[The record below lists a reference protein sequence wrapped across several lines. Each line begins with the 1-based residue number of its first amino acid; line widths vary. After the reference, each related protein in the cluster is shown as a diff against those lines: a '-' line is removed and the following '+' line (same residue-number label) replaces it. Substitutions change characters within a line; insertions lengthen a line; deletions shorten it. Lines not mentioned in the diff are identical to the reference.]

1 MATLKNNSTLHKA
14 KVIVDILPK
23 GYCIPNQS
31 ITPTEIAI
39 HNTGD
44 WEVPAKNYHAA
55 LKRFNKENP
64 SWQAS
69 YHFVVDDKE
78 IYQMV
83 DTHKKAWHIG
93 NYNSRAVGI
102 EICMF
107 KDEAKQKL
115 AEDNAIALV
124 LELMNMLNIT
134 NVNKVR
140 PHSDYMVK
148 HCPEVILDRDGSL
161 AKFRTRIK
169 NFKST
174 DQTDKIETTPFI
186 VRIICDSLNVRK
198 GAGTSYDKVGELQ
211 KGDAYTIVEV
221 KNNWGKLKSGLG
233 WISLGTKYVERV
245 VK

>member
-14 KVIVDILPK
+14 KVTVDILPK

-31 ITPTEIAI
+31 ITPLEIAI

-44 WEVPAKNYHAA
+44 WDVPAKNYHAA

-64 SWQAS
+64 KWQAS

-83 DTHKKAWHIG
+83 DTHKKAWHVG
-93 NYNSRAVGI
+93 NYNYKVVGI

-107 KDEAKQKL
+107 HDESRQKV

-124 LELMNMLNIT
+124 LELMNMLNIKDVT
-134 NVNKVR
+134 KVR

-148 HCPEVILDRDGSL
+148 HCPELILDRDGSL

-169 NFKST
+169 NFKSQ
-174 DQTDKIETTPFI
+174 DQSETTPFV

-198 GAGTSYDKVGELQ
+198 GAGVSYDKVGELQ

-233 WISLGTKYVERV
+233 WISLGTKYVEKV
-245 VK
+245 GK

>member
-1 MATLKNNSTLHKA
+1 MATLKNNSTLNKA

-23 GYCIPNQS
+23 GHCIPNQT
-31 ITPTEIAI
+31 INATEIAI

-44 WEVPAKNYHAA
+44 WNVPAANYATA

-64 SWQAS
+64 SWKAS

-78 IYQMV
+78 IYQLV

-93 NYNSRAVGI
+93 NYNSKAVGI

-107 KDEAKQKL
+107 KDEVKQKQ

-124 LELMNMLNIT
+124 LELMNLLNIT

-174 DQTDKIETTPFI
+174 DQTETTSFI

-198 GAGTSYDKVGELQ
+198 GAGVSYDKVGELK
-211 KGDAYTIVEV
+211 KGDAYTIVKV

>member
-1 MATLKNNSTLHKA
+1 MATLKNNSTLNKA

-23 GYCIPNQS
+23 GHCIPNQT
-31 ITPTEIAI
+31 INATEIAI

-44 WEVPAKNYHAA
+44 WNVPAANYATA

-78 IYQMV
+78 IYQLV
-83 DTHKKAWHIG
+83 DTSKKAWHVG
-93 NYNSRAVGI
+93 NYNSKAVGI

-107 KDEAKQKL
+107 KDEARQKQ

-124 LELMNMLNIT
+124 LELMSIMNIKDIS
-134 NVNKVR
+134 KVKM
-140 PHSDYMVK
+140 HKDYTGK
-148 HCPEVILDRDGSL
+148 YCPQVIIDRDGNL
-161 AKFRTRIK
+161 TKFKNRISK
-169 NFKST
+169 FKSE
-174 DQTDKIETTPFI
+174 DLTPF
-186 VRIICDSLNVRK
+186 VVKIICDSLNVRK
-198 GAGTSYDKVGELQ
+198 GAGTSYDKVGELK
-211 KGDAYTIVEV
+211 KGDAYTIVEI

-233 WISLGTKYVERV
+233 WISLGSKYVERL

>member
-1 MATLKNNSTLHKA
+1 
-14 KVIVDILPK
+14 
-23 GYCIPNQS
+23 
-31 ITPTEIAI
+31 
-39 HNTGD
+39 
-44 WEVPAKNYHAA
+44 
-55 LKRFNKENP
+55 
-64 SWQAS
+64 
-69 YHFVVDDKE
+69 
-78 IYQMV
+78 
-83 DTHKKAWHIG
+83 
-93 NYNSRAVGI
+93 
-102 EICMF
+102 
-107 KDEAKQKL
+107 
-115 AEDNAIALV
+115 
-124 LELMNMLNIT
+124 MNLLNIT

-174 DQTDKIETTPFI
+174 DQTETTSFI

-198 GAGTSYDKVGELQ
+198 GAGVSYDKVGELK
-211 KGDAYTIVEV
+211 KGDAYTIVKV